1 MAIHFHIPCGWLDG
15 TWCAEQV
22 ANGRRPT
29 GDTSGDKSSKSGV
42 EGEGK
47 APMGRRKAVAGW
59 WMATWEP
66 PPRAVRNRLQVGGG
80 DIP

>member
-1 MAIHFHIPCGWLDG
+1 MGGDQPELV
-15 TWCAEQV
+15 TKV
-22 ANGRRPT
+22 AT
-29 GDTSGDKSSKSGV
+29 DWEAKSGV

-66 PPRAVRNRLQVGGG
+66 PPRAVRNRLQVGGETYLDTIQNG
-80 DIP
+80 A